1 MSAGLSPNPGKRLT
15 VEAAGRSYERWPVR
29 TDVFTAA
36 DDLGAMIKKFAGPH
50 LRPSDILFVSERV
63 VAITQGRAF
72 PVKDIHP
79 SPLAKFLVKF
89 VHKSPYGIGLG
100 SPWTM
105 ELALRE
111 AGALRVLFA
120 ALLSAVTKPFGVRG
134 VFYRVVGKN
143 LNAIDGPCD
152 YTLPPYNEYAKLG
165 PADPVGVAKNLEK
178 LLGVAVVII
187 DANDLGVAILGKSS
201 EHIDDD
207 FCKAV
212 FRDNPLGQGSKQTP
226 LAIVRSF
233 MAT

>member
-111 AGALRVLFA
+111 AGAMRILFA
-120 ALLSAVTKPFGVRG
+120 AFCSAITKPFGLRG
-134 VFYRVVGKN
+134 IFYKVVGKN
-143 LNAIDGPCD
+143 INAIDGPCD
-152 YTLPPYNEYAKLG
+152 YTIPPYNEYAKLG
-165 PADPVGVAKNLEK
+165 PLNPNKVAKDIKTNLGYET
-178 LLGVAVVII
+178 VII
-187 DANDLGVAILGKSS
+187 DANDLGVEVLGKSS
-201 EHIDDD
+201 ESVTDE
-207 FCKAV
+207 FCKGV
-212 FRDNPLGQGSKQTP
+212 FKDNPLGQSKEQTP
-226 LAIVRSF
+226 LCVVRN
-233 MAT
+233 A